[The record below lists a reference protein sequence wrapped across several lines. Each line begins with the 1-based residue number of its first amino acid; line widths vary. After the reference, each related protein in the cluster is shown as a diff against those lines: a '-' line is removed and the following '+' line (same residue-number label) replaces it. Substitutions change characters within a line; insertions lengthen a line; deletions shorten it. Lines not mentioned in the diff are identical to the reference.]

1 MKSLFGLALKSSLFG
16 VASCVVVLVEV
27 SNDGWG

>member
-16 VASCVVVLVEV
+16 VASCVVVVLVEV
-27 SNDGWG
+27 SNDG